1 MSPLSPFGP
10 GTPPPAAAS
19 SAFVFAS
26 FATSIAAFTAF
37 GVAAFVSSS
46 LSVALLN
53 CTIPFC
59 AVVASATFAAL
70 PAGPGSPR
78 GP

>member
-1 MSPLSPFGP
+1 PFSPFGP

-37 GVAAFVSSS
+37 GVAAFVSSLLPVS
-46 LSVALLN
+46 LLN
-53 CTIPFC
+53 CTTPFC
-59 AVVASATFAAL
+59 VVLASRWLTVSGLFFVL
-70 PAGPGSPR
+70 
-78 GP
+78 